1 MNTDVRLLELEPCFE
16 ELTFRVPLKFGT
28 GVIRTIT
35 SLTVRARVETRHGR
49 VADGYGNILLSD
61 VWAFPSADL
70 SHEQRDHAM
79 RRLGEAACRL
89 LLGHGAYA
97 HPVDLFLEAKQ
108 DLPAVAAQVSEAC
121 ELGVPIPI
129 LAAQVCASPA
139 DAAIH
144 DAFGRANGI
153 CSYDGYGPEFMAHDL
168 SAWCGPAF
176 KGRYIADYLHRSYK
190 HRLPIFHL
198 VGGMDKLTAGEIT
211 ADDPADGL
219 PVSLDQWI
227 ARDGLRCFKVKLR
240 GTDIAWD
247 VQRTADV
254 ARVIQETHAALGMD
268 GEFWL
273 STDSNEMNESPE
285 TVVEYLERLR
295 EVCPVAYERLLY
307 LEQPTERDLSVHR
320 FDMRPV
326 AERKPVVVDEGVTDL
341 EKLRLAQELGWSGVG
356 LKTCKGHTSS
366 LVYLA
371 TACEAGMVVTVQDL
385 TNPGRSL
392 VHSVGLAARLDTLM
406 GVEYNSRQYLP
417 AAAPEVRA
425 AHASLFTVRDGAV
438 STESIRPLGLG
449 YGV

>member
-1 MNTDVRLLELEPCFE
+1 MRSDIRLLELVPSFD

-28 GVIRTIT
+28 GVIHAIT
-35 SLTVRARVETRHGR
+35 SLTVRARVETRDGK
-49 VADGYGNILLSD
+49 VADGHGNILLSD

-70 SHEQRDHAM
+70 SHEQRDDAM
-79 RRLGEAACRL
+79 RRLGERVCRRL
-89 LLGHGAYA
+89 LEHSGYA
-97 HPVDLFLEAKQ
+97 HPVDIFMQAKE
-108 DLPAVAAQVSEAC
+108 DLPALAQEVSAAC
-121 ELGVPIPI
+121 GLGVPIPI
-129 LAAQVCASPA
+129 LAGLVCASPA

-144 DAFGRANGI
+144 DAFGHANGI

-168 SAWCGPAF
+168 SAWCGPGF
-176 KGRYIADYLHRSYK
+176 RGRYIADYLHRSYK
-190 HRLPIFHL
+190 HQLPIFHL
-198 VGGMDKLTAGEIT
+198 VGGLDKLTAGEIT
-211 ADDPADGL
+211 ADDPDDGL

-227 ARDGLRCFKVKLR
+227 ARDGLCCFKVKLR

-254 ARVIQETHAALGMD
+254 ARVIQQTHAALGLS

-285 TVVEYLERLR
+285 TVVEYLQRLR
-295 EVCPVAYERLLY
+295 ETSPLAYERLLY

-320 FDMRPV
+320 FDMSPV
-326 AERKPVVVDEGVTDL
+326 AALKPVVVDEGVTDL
-341 EKLRLAQELGWSGVG
+341 DKLRLARELGWSGVG

-366 LVYLA
+366 LLYSA
-371 TACEAGMVVTVQDL
+371 TAREAGMVLTVQDL

-392 VHSVGLAARLDTLM
+392 VHSVGLSARLDTLM

-417 AAAPEVRA
+417 AAEPDLRA
-425 AHASLFTVRDGAV
+425 AHASLFGVRDGVV